1 MKIVHVITALP
12 ADGAEMLLYRLVRA
26 SRGSGVQHTVISLS
40 SEDTLAARIREAGAE
55 VRILGMRRSM
65 PGPAKF
71 MTLVRWL
78 DELDPDVVQSWL
90 YHGDLMGG
98 LALHAMN
105 AWRRLRGSRA
115 PRPALVWGIHH
126 TDLRSTGS
134 SRMTRWVTKAC
145 AMLSPRVPDAIVC
158 CGEAAM
164 RSHVQGGYC
173 AEKMT
178 VIPNGF
184 ELDVFRPM
192 PLAREHLRR
201 DLGFDA
207 DAPVV
212 GIVGRYHAVK
222 DYPNFIAAMRRV
234 LDALPQCRFVMA
246 GRGLDQDNGELV
258 ARLHHAGITHAGRLL
273 GALEHPETMLAGLD
287 VFCLSSRSEGLP
299 TVVGEAMACRV
310 PCVATDVGDTAWLI
324 GETGTVVAPGNA
336 DALARALIDMLRIP
350 SEERHRLGLAARER
364 IERVFSIETSWRRY
378 EETYVSMTN
387 AQRRSTHDC
396 VGFKQTD

>member
-12 ADGAEMLLYRLVRA
+12 ADGAEMLLYRLIRT
-26 SRGSGVQHTVISLS
+26 SRDSGVRHTVISLS
-40 SEDTLAARIREAGAE
+40 PEDTLAARIREAGAE
-55 VRILGMRRSM
+55 VRILGMRPGA
-65 PGPAKF
+65 PGPGKF
-71 MTLVRWL
+71 ATLVRWL

-98 LALHAMN
+98 LALHAAN

-145 AMLSPRVPDAIVC
+145 AVLSSRVPDSIVC

-173 AEKMT
+173 AAKMT

-192 PLAREHLRR
+192 PQARDALRR

-234 LDALPQCRFVMA
+234 LDVLPHCRFVMA
-246 GRGLDQDNGELV
+246 GRGLDGDNRELV
-258 ARLHHAGITHAGRLL
+258 SLLEEAGVAHAGRLL
-273 GALEHPETMLAGLD
+273 GALRHPETMLAGLD

-310 PCVATDVGDTAWLI
+310 PCVATDAGDTAWLI
-324 GETGTVVAPGNA
+324 GDTGLVTPPENA
-336 DALARALIDMLRIP
+336 DALGRALIDMLTMP
-350 SEERHRLGLAARER
+350 AEERSRLGLAARER

-378 EETYVSMTN
+378 EETYIRTTN
-387 AQRRSTHDC
+387 ALRESRAERLNA
-396 VGFKQTD
+396 